1 MPTYKNSAT
10 LYPTMNYFLV
20 FWNFQYILYIESGG
34 NWIRGCD
41 KPSLHGADT
50 HRYLDVMVRCTV
62 MSLTF
67 VVGGLLAIQQGKPK
81 SHGIICKLI
90 YQLPDRLI
98 PYGGLFYTYK
108 GTDMKNTIIKSLI
121 CSAPIALLF
130 AVMNAND
137 IALQLEDYPRYMYY
151 SIHDLYLICL
161 FVLFGISCVFLS
173 IPIAITLK
181 SNSKNKGWIIFLAM
195 MCFVPF
201 GVVFYLTSL
210 IWAIFELSKTTAKKI
225 KLTPFKSEI
234 VNNTQYISLEKNDR
248 IKWLQKQKEQLIT
261 DLTNK
266 HKEIENKS
274 NILTDIPTDIAKYIK
289 PADTSALKKEINILE
304 NKITAIN
311 ELIETENTKPLKK
324 QTYKT
329 SIWTDIDDED

>member
-1 MPTYKNSAT
+1 MKPCMVIN
-10 LYPTMNYFLV
+10 
-20 FWNFQYILYIESGG
+20 QY
-34 NWIRGCD
+34 
-41 KPSLHGADT
+41 
-50 HRYLDVMVRCTV
+50 
-62 MSLTF
+62 
-67 VVGGLLAIQQGKPK
+67 
-81 SHGIICKLI
+81 
-90 YQLPDRLI
+90 
-98 PYGGLFYTYK
+98 
-108 GTDMKNTIIKSLI
+108 
-121 CSAPIALLF
+121 
-130 AVMNAND
+130 
-137 IALQLEDYPRYMYY
+137 
-151 SIHDLYLICL
+151 
-161 FVLFGISCVFLS
+161 
-173 IPIAITLK
+173 
-181 SNSKNKGWIIFLAM
+181 GWIIFLAM

-210 IWAIFELSKTTAKKI
+210 IWAIFEWSKTTAKKI

-266 HKEIENKS
+266 HKEIESKS